1 VAGFPSDETSCKDRT
16 VRLRP
21 NFTDAHLNLADLLAQ
36 EGKNAEARSHAQIA
50 LELSPANER
59 ARNLLKKLK
68 P

>member
-1 VAGFPSDETSCKDRT
+1 

-36 EGKNAEARSHAQIA
+36 EGKNAEARSHVQIA
-50 LELSPANER
+50 LELSPADER
-59 ARNLLKKLK
+59 GRTMLEKLK